1 MTKNIIPTINISSI
15 VKKGFESPKSIIT
28 INKIKKACINIGF
41 FQITGHGISQK
52 KIKNICNVG
61 NKFFNSSEKNK
72 RKLSPKKWN
81 SKNKN
86 IYRGY
91 FPNDVN
97 GKEGLDIGD
106 LKVTKKYATT
116 KKKQYIEYINLKKSF
131 DKKSIKILSKY
142 FDEIFTLGETLFKS
156 IIKLYDKDINN
167 SKLAFSRIKTLSTLR
182 FNYYSNQ
189 SKPVEISKQDGVAL
203 GCETHVDS
211 GIFTILYQDKKG
223 GLQVQNRKNKKWHD
237 IPFNKNALIV
247 NTGLALQF
255 LSKSKFKATNHRV
268 LWNKTKRMSIPFF
281 FEPSYDFKMKQS
293 FLNGRIKV
301 KNKGVIYEKF
311 LNKSLKKFVEYQ
323 R

>member
-1 MTKNIIPTINISSI
+1 MAKNLIPTINISSL
-15 VKKGFESPKSIIT
+15 VNKDFNSNKSIET

-41 FQITGHGISQK
+41 FQVTGHGISQK
-52 KIKNICNVG
+52 NIKNICNVG

-81 SKNKN
+81 SKNRN

-106 LKVTKKYATT
+106 LKVTQNYAQRL
-116 KKKQYIEYINLKKSF
+116 KNQYIEYINLTKSI
-131 DKKSIKILSKY
+131 DNKSIKILSNY
-142 FDEIFTLGETLFKS
+142 FDNIFILGEVLFKS
-156 IIKLYDKDINN
+156 IIKLYKKNTN
-167 SKLAFSRIKTLSTLR
+167 TSKKAFSRLKTLSTLR
-182 FNYYSNQ
+182 FNYYPSQ
-189 SKPVEISKQDGVAL
+189 TKPVEISKQDGVAL

-223 GLQVQNRKNKKWHD
+223 GLQVQNRKNKKWYNV
-237 IPFNKNALIV
+237 PFNKNALIV
-247 NTGLALQF
+247 NTGLALEY
-255 LSKSKFKATNHRV
+255 LTKGKFKATNHRV

-281 FEPSYDFKMKQS
+281 FEPSYDFKMSHNFLGNTSKNNEKTIFFQS
-293 FLNGRIKV
+293 FLK
-301 KNKGVIYEKF
+301 
-311 LNKSLKKFVEYQ
+311 KSLKKFIEYQ

>member
-1 MTKNIIPTINISSI
+1 MAKNIIPTINISSL

-61 NKFFNSSEKNK
+61 NKFFKSSEKNK

-81 SKNKN
+81 SRNKN

-106 LKVTKKYATT
+106 LKVTKKYAENI
-116 KKKQYIEYINLKKSF
+116 KNQYIEYLNLNKSI
-131 DKKSIKILSKY
+131 DKKSIKILSNY
-142 FDEIFTLGETLFKS
+142 FDNIYNLCETLFKGV
-156 IIKLYDKDINN
+156 IKLYNKDTEI
-167 SKLAFSRIKTLSTLR
+167 SKKAFSRCKTLSTLR

-211 GIFTILYQDKKG
+211 GIFTVLYQDKKG
-223 GLQVQNRKNKKWHD
+223 GLQVQNRKNKKWHNV
-237 IPFNKNALIV
+237 PFNKSALVV
-247 NTGLALQF
+247 NTGRALEF
-255 LSKSKFKATNHRV
+255 LSKGKFKATNHRV
-268 LWNKTKRMSIPFF
+268 LWNKKKRMSIPFF
-281 FEPSYDFKMKQS
+281 FEPSYDFKMSKS
-293 FLNGRIKV
+293 FLNGKATRD
-301 KNKGVIYEKF
+301 NALIYEKF
-311 LNKSLKKFVEYQ
+311 LNQSLKKFIEYQ